1 MPDVPRLHKRGQIW
15 WTWVYA
21 DGHRSARST
30 GCRDRK
36 AAELFARDLER
47 AAADPT
53 YAAANETSLGQAL
66 SMLVQDRLEQARA
79 GRKSI
84 HTAEM
89 YRKQAGH
96 WLRILEYDATGKHTP
111 LALAALQP
119 PHGARRTAYRRIHLA
134 AAQ

>member
-1 MPDVPRLHKRGQIW
+1 
-15 WTWVYA
+15 
-21 DGHRSARST
+21 
-30 GCRDRK
+30 
-36 AAELFARDLER
+36 
-47 AAADPT
+47 
-53 YAAANETSLGQAL
+53 
-66 SMLVQDRLEQARA
+66 MLVQDRLEQARA

-119 PHGARRTAYRRIHLA
+119 RPCNRRTAHGARRTAYRRIHLA